1 MTTIAQIQRRMSA
14 FDTFARTSQKPE
26 QLQTKWHS
34 LFSTQ
39 LDKKTANSFVEYYR
53 KMKSRTSRKQRGG
66 MAPLNYQMTSG
77 SPNVSVY
84 GRFPVDV
91 GTDPASI
98 KDLDVYFHNALT
110 LDCGNPA
117 QAAAFPTPSS
127 GMGSNQVGGR
137 SRRSSRSSRSS
148 RKQKR
153 TLRHKNRTNKRKTNR
168 RRQRGG
174 NLGESI
180 LMRPYLAT
188 APPNAIQ
195 AAVNGW
201 QGNPASLPFSGNP
214 VNHQWQYVSNGT
226 AGIVNPG
233 LITPIGTDFKQL
245 AALDPYQTAS

>member
-1 MTTIAQIQRRMSA
+1 MTTIAQIQKSMRA
-14 FDTFARTSQKPE
+14 FDTFARTSADPK

-39 LDKKTANSFVEYYR
+39 LDNKAANSFVQYYR

-84 GRFPVDV
+84 GRFPVEV

-137 SRRSSRSSRSS
+137 SRRGRRQS
-148 RKQKR
+148 RKSRRQ
-153 TLRHKNRTNKRKTNR
+153 TVRHRNRYNKRKTNR

-188 APPNAIQ
+188 PPPNALQ

-201 QGNPASLPFSGNP
+201 QGNPAQLPFSGNP
-214 VNHQWQYVSNGT
+214 VQQQWQYVSNGT
-226 AGIVNPG
+226 AGIINPG
-233 LITPIGTDFKQL
+233 LITPIGTEFRQL
-245 AALDPYQTAS
+245 ASLDPYQTAS